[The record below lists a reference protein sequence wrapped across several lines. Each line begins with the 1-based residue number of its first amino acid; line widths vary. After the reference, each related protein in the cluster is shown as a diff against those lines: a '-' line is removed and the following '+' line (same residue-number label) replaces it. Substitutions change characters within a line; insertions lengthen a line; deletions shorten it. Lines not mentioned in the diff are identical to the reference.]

1 MKQGMEENREGS
13 VIADQYPPD
22 IHILRD
28 LRVSLEFQG
37 QGRAVIR
44 APVVPEIRTQ
54 DGSLQVGAVATLID
68 VLGGALTA
76 RAVYPDWI
84 ATASLSV
91 HMTGRPVSDTV
102 VAAGE
107 VIRAGRTMAIID
119 VDIREETND
128 PAGSSKSI
136 GTAMMTFSR
145 LPRREDTP
153 SLKLDMDAPETV
165 DFGIEGSG
173 LKRPYREAAGVRV
186 LDEGAGVVELEM
198 KEYVRNSVRVLQGGM
213 IAVLADTAG
222 EMAAGAAAGRPMATK
237 DLAIQYLSQGKKGPF
252 RTRARV
258 VRTTDDTALT
268 RVEVIDRGVEDR
280 VIAVVMNTA
289 VANSKG

>member
-1 MKQGMEENREGS
+1 MNQGMEENREGS

-44 APVVPEIRTQ
+44 APVVPEIRTR
-54 DGSLQVGAVATLID
+54 DGSLQIGAVATLID

-198 KEYVRNSVRVLQGGM
+198 KDYVRNSVRVLQGGM

-222 EMAAGAAAGRPMATK
+222 GMAAGAAAQKQMTTK

-252 RTRARV
+252 QTRARV

-289 VANSKG
+289 VAN

>member
-107 VIRAGRTMAIID
+107 VIRAGRTMDRTIHPPTAQQRTVGSID
-119 VDIREETND
+119 NRIERKTRNIGLND
-128 PAGSSKSI
+128 
-136 GTAMMTFSR
+136 
-145 LPRREDTP
+145 LDRRHE
-153 SLKLDMDAPETV
+153 
-165 DFGIEGSG
+165 SG
-173 LKRPYREAAGVRV
+173 NK
-186 LDEGAGVVELEM
+186 
-198 KEYVRNSVRVLQGGM
+198 
-213 IAVLADTAG
+213 
-222 EMAAGAAAGRPMATK
+222 
-237 DLAIQYLSQGKKGPF
+237 
-252 RTRARV
+252 
-258 VRTTDDTALT
+258 
-268 RVEVIDRGVEDR
+268 
-280 VIAVVMNTA
+280 
-289 VANSKG
+289 